1 MIRHLR
7 LAGLIITWI
16 WVLAGTLYAARAP
29 LTPVALAQESELI
42 VTGRILALNVGVER
56 AHLER
61 GFGNYDWAI
70 DLTLAIQSIENGEY
84 DSSEPIVARC
94 FRIKSR
100 KSQWEYFTP
109 GGNRPIPDVGA
120 EVRAHLYRRGGSWR
134 VVHPN
139 GLQPVPDQAPLADA
153 AVIPVSKRMVF
164 TYLLPVEI
172 WICLVVAGVILLGIV
187 RLVRRFRRRYP
198 AQRDGTSIGR

>member
-109 GGNRPIPDVGA
+109 GGNYPIPEVGA
-120 EVRAHLYRRGGSWR
+120 EVRAHLYRQGGLWR

-172 WICLVVAGVILLGIV
+172 WICLVVVGVILLGIL
-187 RLVRRFRRRYP
+187 RLMRRFRRRYP
-198 AQRDGTSIGR
+198 AQRDGASKVR